1 MGASQWKNTSDSIPT
16 ALEEVHVWVIY
27 KGQFSRKSNFPL
39 TRCILLLSF
48 ISAALT
54 PLEKQKLI
62 CNRPEKCKET
72 SARDS
77 KPEFDPSFYIEGQ
90 TEEPI
95 LTGLFLRRKL
105 ALVAGPW
112 DELSVSIPAMV
123 GMWRKD
129 FVILILQFVHFPKYM
144 FSF

>member
-1 MGASQWKNTSDSIPT
+1 MCGWS
-16 ALEEVHVWVIY
+16 
-27 KGQFSRKSNFPL
+27 
-39 TRCILLLSF
+39 TRDNSPEKAISLWHGCILLLSF
-48 ISAALT
+48 ISTALT

-123 GMWRKD
+123 GTWRKD

-144 FSF
+144 FSFWRLVNQRLRTVIVMIVTEK